1 MVEGAAL
8 EKRCGVKATGSS
20 NLPLSAI
27 EKTASKGS
35 FFYGTLGAIRTH
47 DLWLRKPTL
56 YPAELRVHTQLHN
69 FITNYHCKQSYRRN
83 FASKRSIASGA
94 RSFMGKREASMSTNG
109 SPISS
114 GK

>member
-47 DLWLRKPTL
+47 DLRLRKPTL
-56 YPAELRVHTQLHN
+56 YPAELRVHIINCKALPVIQQLGRVTHMYRYQRSCYAQSELRVH
-69 FITNYHCKQSYRRN
+69 ITS
-83 FASKRSIASGA
+83 
-94 RSFMGKREASMSTNG
+94 
-109 SPISS
+109 
-114 GK
+114 